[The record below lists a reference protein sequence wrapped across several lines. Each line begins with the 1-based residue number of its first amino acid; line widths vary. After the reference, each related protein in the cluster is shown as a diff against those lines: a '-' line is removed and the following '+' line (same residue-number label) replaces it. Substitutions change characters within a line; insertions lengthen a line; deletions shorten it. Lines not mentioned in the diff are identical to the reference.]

1 VCRGACGRIVLL
13 ASAIGFLGIPLGAT
27 RPSAGLGQTSEA
39 DVRRD
44 IATAQELLRAG
55 QYAAAESLLSPRIAA
70 ASSSNDPDSTVALE
84 VTDLWVE
91 ARVKG
96 GKANESDTLAL
107 AQRAVDTREHLSDPF
122 GLSKSLHNLGLAFEE
137 RGESSR
143 ATDAHQ
149 RAVAIVRAAASRE
162 RGASLADG
170 LEQVARALIGQERFA
185 EAQRALE
192 EAKSIR
198 SAVQGPESPESG
210 QGLFLEALLHRSD
223 GEYER
228 AAVLLG
234 EAGPRLMAAGPRHP
248 DIAAVLQ
255 LEGDLLF
262 LRGGGLESTRA
273 KWIEA
278 LDLSETTLGP
288 EHPHVAVILR
298 RLALASKLS
307 GDLPQARALLERAM
321 GIVER
326 SGAPCQKDFPELLND
341 FAGMLAWT
349 ADYREARQRYE
360 QALDR
365 SAVCLGREHSMTAT
379 VVYNQASLAVDMG
392 DFALAERLLRQAV
405 AGWSKGLGSTHP
417 YVARGL
423 DNLAGV
429 VALTGRDSE
438 VRRLL
443 ERALTLRRQA
453 LGADHPDVAVT
464 LVRLADL
471 AEKNGLLTLASQ
483 RLEEALE
490 IYERGR
496 VPQDPDYF
504 ATALQLRA
512 RLSSRRGDLE
522 AARKD
527 YGEVAA
533 IRSRIFGSQHPL
545 TAAARSDV
553 AAADFALGA
562 DESALDG
569 ALAAEAEGRDQLQ
582 MTARFLPGRQAL
594 LYADQRPRGLNL
606 ALSTL
611 TSGHINDATRVF
623 DAVVRSR
630 GLVLDELAARSRWT
644 AAAAPEQ
651 AALHASV
658 AARQARYA
666 TLMLRNVQGEVV
678 SRALLNDA
686 QQQAEEAERELAEQS
701 EVDRDD
707 LERARAGLNEVRQ
720 ALPAGTALVSFVRY
734 DRTRISTVR
743 GRTVVSVRPWYVAL
757 IVTSTAATP
766 IVVPLGTAVAVES
779 AVEAWRNEFNE
790 AAFAAG
796 RADPAASLVAYR
808 AAGERLRRLV
818 WDPLAEDL
826 SGVSKAFIV
835 PDGALNLVSFSSLP
849 IGRTRYLV
857 ETGPVLHL
865 LTTERDLLQNS
876 AVSPAR
882 GLLAVGGPSYDAAP
896 GSTLASTRGNDGGC
910 GNGVGLRFGD
920 LPGARAEVADIARV
934 WSMRQGASA
943 VVERDDVLVLGR
955 RAASKAAVMEG
966 ARGRLVLHFATH
978 GFFLGSE
985 CQPAPSGTR
994 GVGGLAPMTIG
1005 PVNTSRRTQNP
1016 LLISGLAFAGANV
1029 RTPVREDRDTGILTA
1044 EEVASLDLHG
1054 TEWAVLSAC
1063 DTGLGEVKAGE
1074 GVFGLRRA
1082 FQIAGVRTVIMS
1094 LWSVE
1099 DQSTR
1104 TWMRALYRERFQK
1117 GASTADAV
1125 RNASVQVLQARRARG
1140 ESTHPFYWAAFVAA
1154 GDWK

>member
-1 VCRGACGRIVLL
+1 MCVGVCRRTVLIAGAVGAL
-13 ASAIGFLGIPLGAT
+13 AMPLRAT
-27 RPSAGLGQTSEA
+27 ATATSPGQTSEA
-39 DVRRD
+39 ALQDE
-44 IATAQELLRAG
+44 IAAARELLHAG
-55 QYAAAESLLSPRIAA
+55 QYGATESLLSPSLAA
-70 ASSSNDPDSTVALE
+70 LRSSNRRESTVALE
-84 VTDLWVE
+84 IADLWVE

-96 GKANESDTLAL
+96 GKANRSETLAL
-107 AQRAVDTREHLSDPF
+107 AQQVVDARERLADPSA
-122 GLSKSLHNLGLAFEE
+122 LSKSLHNLGLAFEE

-143 ATDAHQ
+143 AIDAHQ
-149 RAVAIVRAAASRE
+149 RAVAIVRVTASNDRDP
-162 RGASLADG
+162 SLADG
-170 LEQVARALIGQERFA
+170 LEQLARALIGQEHFVDAQKALDEARLIQFA
-185 EAQRALE
+185 LHA
-192 EAKSIR
+192 
-198 SAVQGPESPESG
+198 PESPERG
-210 QGLFLEALLHRSD
+210 QVLFLEALLHRSD
-223 GEYER
+223 GDY
-228 AAVLLG
+228 AKAGALLD
-234 EAGPRLMAAGPRHP
+234 EAGPRLTAARPQHP
-248 DIAAVLQ
+248 DTVAVLQ
-255 LEGDLLF
+255 LEGDLML
-262 LRGGGLESTRA
+262 LRGRGLESTRA
-273 KWIEA
+273 KWTEA
-278 LDLSETTLGP
+278 LDLSEATLGP

-298 RLALASKLS
+298 RLALASKFS

-321 GIVER
+321 AIVDR
-326 SGAPCQKDFPELLND
+326 AGAPCQKDFPELLND
-341 FAGMLAWT
+341 FAAVLAGT
-349 ADYREARQRYE
+349 AEYREARRRYE

-365 SAVCLGREHSMTAT
+365 STVCLGRDHSMTAT
-379 VVYNQASLAVDMG
+379 VVYNQAYLSVDMG
-392 DFALAERLLRQAV
+392 DFALAERLLRQAI
-405 AGWSKGLGSTHP
+405 AGWSGGLGSAHP

-423 DNLAGV
+423 DSLAEV
-429 VALTGRDSE
+429 VALTGRDAE

-443 ERALTLRRQA
+443 ERALTLRRQT
-453 LGADHPDVAVT
+453 LGPDHPDVAVT

-471 AEKNGLLTLASQ
+471 AEKNGSLTLASQ
-483 RLEEALE
+483 RLEQALE
-490 IYERGR
+490 IYEQGK

-512 RLSSRRGDLE
+512 RLSARRGDLE

-533 IRSRIFGSQHPL
+533 TRSRIFGSRHPL

-553 AAADFALGA
+553 AAADFALGS

-611 TSGHINDATRVF
+611 SSGHINDATRVF

-678 SRALLNDA
+678 PRALLDEA

-701 EVDRDD
+701 TVDRDD

-743 GRTVVSVRPWYVAL
+743 GRTVASVRPWYVAL

-766 IVVPLGTAVAVES
+766 VVVSLGTAVAVES

-796 RADPAASLVAYR
+796 RADPAASLLAYR

-818 WDPLAEDL
+818 WDPLAGHL
-826 SGVSKAFIV
+826 SGASKAFIV
-835 PDGALNLVSFSSLP
+835 PDGALNLVSFPSLP

-876 AVSPAR
+876 AVSSAR
-882 GLLAVGGPSYDAAP
+882 GLLAVGGPSYDATP
-896 GSTLASTRGNDGGC
+896 GSTVASTRGNDGGC

-934 WSMRQGASA
+934 WAMRPGASA

-955 RAASKAAVMEG
+955 RAASKAAVMDG

-978 GFFLGSE
+978 GFFLDSE
-985 CQPAPSGTR
+985 CRPAPSGTR
-994 GVGGLAPMTIG
+994 GVGGIAAMPMG
-1005 PVNTSRRTQNP
+1005 PVNTNRRTQNP

-1063 DTGLGEVKAGE
+1063 DTGLGEIKAGE

-1154 GDWK
+1154 GDWR